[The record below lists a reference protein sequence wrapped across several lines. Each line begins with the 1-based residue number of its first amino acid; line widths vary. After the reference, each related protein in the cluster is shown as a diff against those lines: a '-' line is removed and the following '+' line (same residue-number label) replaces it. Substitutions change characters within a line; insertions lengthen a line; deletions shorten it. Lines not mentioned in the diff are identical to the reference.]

1 MYFTESVSL
10 SFFQGQL
17 INDVIITK
25 GLELTS
31 MAVDI
36 FWSVAMSCIKTVKTL
51 LVCLLT
57 PEIAWL
63 SRARHTFG
71 SVLDQ
76 SGLDHWSL
84 VCLCL
89 YPLVYWHLL
98 SSGSSLARPGW
109 GPAAA
114 RPVRARIVLVAS
126 LRVTGPTLAVEM
138 SSNLLWSYTTATVA
152 GAVTIEKHVL
162 CSDSWARQS

>member
-1 MYFTESVSL
+1 MTFHYRPRTHL
-10 SFFQGQL
+10 HGC
-17 INDVIITK
+17 
-25 GLELTS
+25 
-31 MAVDI
+31 
-36 FWSVAMSCIKTVKTL
+36 WHL
-51 LVCLLT
+51 LVSRNELHQDCQNSPRLSPNSWNCLT
-57 PEIAWL
+57 VESQTHFWI
-63 SRARHTFG
+63 SSG
-71 SVLDQ
+71 SVWTGSL
-76 SGLDHWSL
+76 SL